1 MFRNGSAI
9 RLSGNDYKEMLDMS
23 ERCSHYRIKV
33 DYRRNYT
40 DDGYDITAEC
50 ADCGIELDVVE
61 VNGYEVK

>member
-1 MFRNGSAI
+1 
-9 RLSGNDYKEMLDMS
+9 MS

-40 DDGYDITAEC
+40 DDGYDINAEC